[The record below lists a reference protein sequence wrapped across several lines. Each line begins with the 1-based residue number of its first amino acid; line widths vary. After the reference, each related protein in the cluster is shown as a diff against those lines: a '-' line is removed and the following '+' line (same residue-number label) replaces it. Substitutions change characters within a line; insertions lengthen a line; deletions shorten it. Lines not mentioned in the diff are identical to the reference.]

1 MPVRV
6 VKGDIHKVD
15 RRTYVVLRS
24 FIDSSMRSDLP
35 WNTGVSIDSNIVEFR
50 KPGRWTLVISKSI
63 ITLLDANNYPILRVE
78 INGNLMRLK
87 LGDLEWRVESARLAD
102 LLNIYVYNDELE
114 YATPLSLYA
123 IVHKMLYYYRSS
135 VGG

>member
-6 VKGDIHKVD
+6 VKGDVRKVD

-24 FIDSSMRSDLP
+24 FIDSSLRSDLP
-35 WNTGVSIDSNIVEFR
+35 WNIGVSIDGNVVEFR
-50 KPGRWTLVISKSI
+50 KPGRWALIISKNI

-78 INGNLMRLK
+78 FNGNLMRLT
-87 LGDLEWRVESARLAD
+87 LGGLEWRVESARLAD

-114 YATPLSLYA
+114 YATPLSLYT
-123 IVHKMLYYYRSS
+123 VMHKILYYYRNS